1 MVAHIAAAVGVAVV
15 IGLLAGLSGALCD
28 ALVQTRTDPASL
40 GRVTSVS
47 TFFSLGGAP
56 LSYPVTGAAVGLWGT
71 VPVFTVSA
79 AVCALGAVHALCSKG
94 LRSAELP
101 R

>member
-15 IGLLAGLSGALCD
+15 IGLLAGLSGALCN
-28 ALVQTRTDPASL
+28 ALVQTRTDPASP

-47 TFFSLGGAP
+47 TFFSLGAAP
-56 LSYPVTGAAVGLWGT
+56 LSHPVTGAAGRPVGHRAGL
-71 VPVFTVSA
+71 TVSV
-79 AVCALGAVHALCSKG
+79 AVRALGAVHGVCSKG